1 MPTYKRL
8 TKSPRAGN
16 KYRIAI
22 DGIPVPGPQG
32 LLTKSEILSLGL
44 ELLEEGRTFSLGHP
58 MTSSPPKKSS
68 EQKHPS
74 KYRTKHR

>member
-8 TKSPRAGN
+8 SKSPRAGN

-22 DGIPVPGPQG
+22 DGVQVNGPQG
-32 LLTKSEILSLGL
+32 LLTKSEILSLGI

-58 MTSSPPKKSS
+58 TTNAPPKKSGG
-68 EQKHPS
+68 QKHPS
-74 KYRTKHR
+74 RYRSKHR